1 MASFKLIVLI
11 AAFVG
16 LAAAVPTKTDFSSGL
31 VEEMRSNCDDSSD
44 SLACIKVRVMSFL
57 DTIFKKDSFQV
68 SDDIEVRQ
76 NGFSDNEISA
86 RSESGILDTVESYLK
101 SHDVTFKVPVADAKV
116 TISPRNINDNELNLK
131 IKFNEESGPVEGK
144 YFFKILKYIFLIN
157 ILIFY
162 SQLVNQN

>member
-11 AAFVG
+11 VAFAG

-131 IKFNEESGPVEGK
+131 IKFNEETGPVEGK
-144 YFFKILKYIFLIN
+144 YFVFIFKLIFL
-157 ILIFY
+157 LIFFLFT
-162 SQLVNQN
+162 QLVNQN